1 MDHPP
6 LDMDALEAEVAALV
20 AEDLA
25 QTARIDAL
33 LRRGSIEGRLADC
46 RVLSRVADRELAAQE
61 RYQRR
66 ITRALQEPL

>member
-1 MDHPP
+1 
-6 LDMDALEAEVAALV
+6 MDALEAEVAALE
-20 AEDLA
+20 AQDRT

-33 LRRGSIEGRLADC
+33 LRRGSIEARLADC

-66 ITRALQEPL
+66 IARALQDPL